1 MSITTL
7 PVELLDAICEPLA
20 TDPSTLSSLAL
31 TSTAVN
37 PSVTRLLYRTLS
49 VSTHARNLPVVGTLA
64 ARPALARLVH
74 TFSITLDE
82 AETALH
88 PLYKQL
94 QTALRRMPQLASLEL
109 LVDTHASWMLPGV
122 DCDLEYR
129 CLEHFA
135 CSFPLDAH
143 LSAFL
148 GRLPS
153 LRSLQLSAPAPPN
166 TSLLPSSYIPLLE
179 SYTGPGS
186 LLPLLSPRPLTTLHL
201 SGDLTAV
208 DIPGTSGA
216 LPVGEPPP
224 DFYETANWLASPDGE
239 TKDNKDAVAQVQVLS
254 AITSAP
260 PAQLLEALA
269 RAYPKLVCLRLMT
282 TCAFWEAPDMVR
294 SLLLLTLLDAM
305 LILLVPVLTDSLR
318 THLCG
323 ARVPPCPCLVR
334 TFRYALGGAPEV
346 LAVCRRAWVHREGMG
361 LTACDSA
368 CGRVPRRTGGQER
381 SRFRIGR
388 GVHGMVVLIPI

>member
-282 TCAFWEAPDMVR
+282 TCAFWEAPDMTLYAR
-294 SLLLLTLLDAM
+294 ISAALASLPALASFELSGM
-305 LILLVPVLTDSLR
+305 
-318 THLCG
+318 HWE
-323 ARVPPCPCLVR
+323 ARPKSSPFV
-334 TFRYALGGAPEV
+334 
-346 LAVCRRAWVHREGMG
+346 
-361 LTACDSA
+361 
-368 CGRVPRRTGGQER
+368 
-381 SRFRIGR
+381 
-388 GVHGMVVLIPI
+388 GVHGCIEKEWVSPPVTPRVAEFRVELEDRNDRDFELGEAFMEWSY